1 MQKRAAVKGDLET
14 GSPTEHDSMKSL
26 RCCRVA
32 KHMQSL
38 SLPLKVSIESLESF
52 LVSFGQ

>member
-14 GSPTEHDSMKSL
+14 GSPTEHGTMKSL